1 MVTVYDMTMS
11 AVYLSRLSISRLYS
25 DYTVVITTTQ
35 TRRQTSFTFLSV
47 LDRLPPP
54 LMCCFFFSRAEECLF
69 SLAASGGQRK
79 TETHRLSSET
89 LWTVVKSVVNQ
100 IAVTD

>member
-25 DYTVVITTTQ
+25 DYNVVITTTQ

-54 LMCCFFFSRAEECLF
+54 LMCCFFSPE
-69 SLAASGGQRK
+69 Q
-79 TETHRLSSET
+79 
-89 LWTVVKSVVNQ
+89 KSVCSLSLPRG
-100 IAVTD
+100 AKEKLKLTDFLLKRFGQL